1 MPLNPYRGPKART
14 ACLNLRFPYN
24 IEIFFCKTVECK
36 NKRPLI
42 ETMNAAYFMI
52 EELALNEQI
61 VEQIKH
67 ELIEINVKRLLDYHL
82 SIYELE
88 EGEILEHWDLDDLTR
103 IAKHIAI
110 EQCKRLYEDVDNE
123 EEPIEIV
130 IHSDDCEYAPDL
142 DDELWR
148 LEFI

>member
-1 MPLNPYRGPKART
+1 MHNQ
-14 ACLNLRFPYN
+14 
-24 IEIFFCKTVECK
+24 
-36 NKRPLI
+36 RPLI

-52 EELALNEQI
+52 EELALNEQT
-61 VEQIKH
+61 VEQIKN

-82 SIYELE
+82 GNYELE

-110 EQCKRLYEDVDNE
+110 EQYKRLLQHDNEDEDVD

-130 IHSDDCEYAPDL
+130 IHSSDSDDCEYAPDL

-148 LEFI
+148 LEFM

>member
-1 MPLNPYRGPKART
+1 
-14 ACLNLRFPYN
+14 
-24 IEIFFCKTVECK
+24 
-36 NKRPLI
+36 
-42 ETMNAAYFMI
+42 MNAAYFMI
-52 EELALNEQI
+52 EELALNQQI
-61 VEQIKH
+61 VEQIKN

-82 SIYELE
+82 GNYELE

-110 EQCKRLYEDVDNE
+110 EQCKRLYEDVDDE
-123 EEPIEIV
+123 EEPIEII
-130 IHSDDCEYAPDL
+130 IHSSDSDDCEYAPDL